1 VDRWPRPGSIKEQEE
16 TAMHRNV
23 LRVLATMLVMLGLL
37 TLGVTP
43 AVAQEEPTVEVTID
57 QATIDLQTG
66 EVTLTGTMTGTAT
79 CSDSGSE
86 YPVFVEIYGQL
97 RQRPV
102 YPHPHTVL
110 GYFYEVVAPC
120 PGPEGATF
128 SVTFSA
134 SYGRFRPGSAHLSA
148 DIIGCAP
155 IYPTSFCE
163 GRFYERLDTT
173 IQLTPAR

>member
-1 VDRWPRPGSIKEQEE
+1 MP
-16 TAMHRNV
+16 RNV
-23 LRVLATMLVMLGLL
+23 LRLLATMLVMLGLL
-37 TLGVTP
+37 TLGVAP
-43 AVAQEEPTVEVTID
+43 AIAQEEPTVEVTID

-79 CSDSGSE
+79 CSDSGSQ

-97 RQRPV
+97 RQPLQ
-102 YPHPHTVL
+102 YPHGQTVL

-134 SYGRFRPGSAHLSA
+134 SYSGRFRPGPAHLSA
-148 DIIGCAP
+148 VIIGCAP
-155 IYPTSFCE
+155 IYPASACE
-163 GRFYERLDTT
+163 TRFSEQLDTT
-173 IQLTPAR
+173 IRLTPAR